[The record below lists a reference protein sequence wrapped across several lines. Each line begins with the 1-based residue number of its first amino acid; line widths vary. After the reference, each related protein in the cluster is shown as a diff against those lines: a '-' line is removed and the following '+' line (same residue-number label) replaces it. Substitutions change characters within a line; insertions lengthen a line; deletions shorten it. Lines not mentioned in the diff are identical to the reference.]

1 MTGVLDT
8 RSSFVSFHFTFVE
21 PGDKLLRLC
30 VCVCVWQ
37 RRMNARPVMDLR
49 VLKNKALSLTIWLF
63 LSPSPTPFARSLSLS
78 LRSNQYALWGA
89 VW

>member
-30 VCVCVWQ
+30 VCVCVCV
-37 RRMNARPVMDLR
+37 RVCVCVCVCVAEEDERTARHGP
-49 VLKNKALSLTIWLF
+49 S
-63 LSPSPTPFARSLSLS
+63 SP
-78 LRSNQYALWGA
+78 
-89 VW
+89 